1 MRRTARQDDQYGGR
15 ILLRLPRTLHRRL
28 VEQAQW
34 EETSLNQYLRSILS
48 EESALQAVRRELQ
61 KASGRREEQ
70 V

>member
-1 MRRTARQDDQYGGR
+1 
-15 ILLRLPRTLHRRL
+15 LHRRL

-34 EETSLNQYLRSILS
+34 EGTSLNQYLLSILS

-61 KASGRREEQ
+61 KISGRREEQ